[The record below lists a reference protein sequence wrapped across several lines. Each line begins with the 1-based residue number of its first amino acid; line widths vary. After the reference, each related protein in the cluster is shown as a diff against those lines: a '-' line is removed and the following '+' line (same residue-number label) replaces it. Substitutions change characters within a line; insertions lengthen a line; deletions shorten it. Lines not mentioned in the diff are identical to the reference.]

1 MHTLKIIF
9 GKEQVLKNMRGEA
22 LNEEEKVLFVKA
34 FHFSTMAERE
44 SFKNGMEAAAG
55 WMDWVEWGALEQ

>member
-9 GKEQVLKNMRGEA
+9 GKEQVLKNRRGVA
-22 LNEEEKVLFVKA
+22 LNEEEMALFVKE
-34 FHFSTMAERE
+34 FHFSTIAEQE

-55 WMDWVEWGALEQ
+55 WMEWEEWEAC